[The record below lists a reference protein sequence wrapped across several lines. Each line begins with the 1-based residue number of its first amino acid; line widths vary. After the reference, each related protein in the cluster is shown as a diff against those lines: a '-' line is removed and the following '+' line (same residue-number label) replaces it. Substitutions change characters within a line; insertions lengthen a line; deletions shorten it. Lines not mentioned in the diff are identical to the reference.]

1 MVVGVGGLC
10 DLWSTAGIFS
20 LDSKRK
26 NWKTS
31 VWRGHRWN
39 RFQSFNPEKTVQQKF
54 SALCESL
61 RINVLPMGL
70 TQSDLRFNCG
80 FVTQEIALY
89 DSTLCKGW
97 LGGMRTWISTR
108 ETEIYQNTYFIYK
121 RASPFYHLYQL
132 KLLSV
137 IQPSVS
143 VELVLVCSGLQSESR
158 LRNWWSRRANRQ
170 ARSTGRCC
178 GLQTPGSRLD
188 PTKYPN
194 SGEKI

>member
-1 MVVGVGGLC
+1 MRITWEGLKTAYTQSKHFSLWNEKEFPILKTWQCQPKALCKYFGPKLFNIMVVGVGGLC
-10 DLWSTAGIFS
+10 DLWSTAGIL

-39 RFQSFNPEKTVQQKF
+39 RFQSFNREKTLQQKF

-70 TQSDLRFNCG
+70 TRSDWRFECG

-89 DSTLCKGW
+89 NSALCKEW
-97 LGGMRTWISTR
+97 LGSMRMCISTR
-108 ETEIYQNTYFIYK
+108 ETEIYQNTYFIFK

-137 IQPSVS
+137 IQP
-143 VELVLVCSGLQSESR
+143 
-158 LRNWWSRRANRQ
+158 
-170 ARSTGRCC
+170 
-178 GLQTPGSRLD
+178 
-188 PTKYPN
+188 
-194 SGEKI
+194 